1 MKWQAIVIHP
11 SDDVATALTELKA
24 GARVQVEVMGRLLE
38 VTLRD
43 DIAFGH
49 KFALHDM
56 NPGDQILKYG
66 MPILK
71 AQQPIGAGE
80 WVHTHNGRSD
90 RWGPQNEDSVILMAP
105 TGPQEEPA

>member
-11 SDDVATALTELKA
+11 NDDVATALTELKT
-24 GARVQVEVMGRLLE
+24 GECVRVEVAGRLVE
-38 VTLRD
+38 ITLRD

-56 NPGDQILKYG
+56 HTGDQILKYG

-71 AQQPIGAGE
+71 AQQPISTGQ

-90 RWGPQNEDSVILMAP
+90 RWGPQNEDSVILMTPA
-105 TGPQEEPA
+105 GPQKEPA